1 MNIIV
6 EGSDASGKSVF
17 IGNLEKL
24 TGKKV
29 IRGGSFDI
37 AQMGGD
43 GMFEWYKTLLE
54 NNNDTIFNRFFYSNI
69 VYGKLYN
76 YPMMT
81 EEQYAEL
88 NDLVSQN
95 AVVYYLDAKTETLV
109 KRIEKRGDDMVKSN
123 DIPAIQK
130 GYAEMWKTC
139 IPKTFIPI
147 ETDNNEVL
155 DIKSEIYQTVIN
167 NDSKMN
173 YIEQEFNESV

>member
-1 MNIIV
+1 
-6 EGSDASGKSVF
+6 
-17 IGNLEKL
+17 
-24 TGKKV
+24 
-29 IRGGSFDI
+29 
-37 AQMGGD
+37 
-43 GMFEWYKTLLE
+43 
-54 NNNDTIFNRFFYSNI
+54 
-69 VYGKLYN
+69 
-76 YPMMT
+76 MMT

-167 NDSKMN
+167 NDSEMN